1 MDFTTATDRL
11 TACPT
16 HQDIADTAG
25 WTSVQ
30 TVRQAR
36 LDPSSSSYRKPP
48 DGWQA
53 AIAQLARER
62 AGELLELAEE
72 LDSQA

>member
-1 MDFTTATDRL
+1 MIFTEATDGL

-36 LDPSSSSYRKPP
+36 LDPSSSSYRTPP
-48 DGWQA
+48 AGWEP
-53 AIAQLARER
+53 AIARLARER
-62 AGELLELAEE
+62 AAELVKLAEE
-72 LDSQA
+72 LEAT